1 MTNTTN
7 KTLAILAALSV
18 AACSSDAPDLH
29 AADYAD
35 AGSTALVIAQGGVEM
50 NPIVGVAGDAAAPL
64 VSLGLKYTLRNG
76 LPYVLDMTQG
86 QADATADMAGWLG
99 ACNNIAVLAGASF
112 PASLIPGV
120 GCLILSGYSDRAD
133 IFPTSADASQ

>member
-1 MTNTTN
+1 MI
-7 KTLAILAALSV
+7 KYPLLAALALT
-18 AACSSDAPDLH
+18 AACSNGSNLQV
-29 AADYAD
+29 ADYAD

-50 NPIVGVAGDAAAPL
+50 NPIVGVAGNSAAPI

-76 LPYVLDMTQG
+76 LPYIVDMTQE

-120 GCLILSGYSDRAD
+120 GCLILSGYNDRAD
-133 IFPTSADASQ
+133 IFPESEVTQ

>member
-29 AADYAD
+29 VADYAD
-35 AGSTALVIAQGGVEM
+35 AVSTALVIAEGGVEM
-50 NPIVGVAGDAAAPL
+50 NQIVGVAGNSAAPI

-76 LPYVLDMTQG
+76 LPYIVDMTQE

-120 GCLILSGYSDRAD
+120 GCLLISGYRDRAD
-133 IFPTSADASQ
+133 IFPESDVEQ